1 MNKKSPLAV
10 LFFTTF
16 LDLVGFGIII
26 PILPNFAKDLGAS
39 AFEVGLLAAVY
50 ALMNFLFSPFWGTL
64 SDRIGR
70 RPVIMYSVALTA
82 VAHLIFSQSYSL
94 GILLFSRILAG
105 VGSANISAAQA
116 YITDISEPKNRAKSL
131 GLIGAA
137 FGLGF
142 IFGPPLGGYVKDT
155 FGFEWV
161 GYMAGALSFINLIL
175 VYFFLPESL
184 KEKKP
189 DTPFSFRPVS
199 NIYNALQKPLIRELF
214 LINFIYIAAFSMM
227 QITAALL
234 WKEHSNLSDKD
245 IGYVFA
251 FIGVCSALIQG
262 VFVGKFTDRFGEKKL
277 LVMGNFSMAIGLLAM
292 PFFNGDLFMPWEF
305 VVLLL
310 IALSNGFVGP
320 SLASLLSQKANPGE
334 LGQTL
339 GLNQSFG
346 SLARVVGPTLGGF
359 LYGIEFHLPYVF
371 GAAILMF
378 SLYLALTIFKERVS

>member
-1 MNKKSPLAV
+1 MKNKSPLAV

-26 PILPNFAKDLGAS
+26 PILPNLAKDLGAS
-39 AFEVGLLAAVY
+39 AFQVGLIAAVY

-94 GILLFSRILAG
+94 AILLTSRVLAG
-105 VGSANISAAQA
+105 IGSANISTAQA

-142 IFGPPLGGYVKDT
+142 IFGPPMGGYVKDT
-155 FGFEWV
+155 FGLEWV
-161 GYMAGALSFINLIL
+161 GYLAGGLSIVNLIL

-184 KEKKP
+184 KIKRPEA
-189 DTPFSFRPVS
+189 PFSFRPIT
-199 NIYNALQKPLIRELF
+199 NIYKALQKPLIRELF

-234 WKEHSNLSDKD
+234 WKDHSNLSDKE

-251 FIGVCSALIQG
+251 FIGICSALIQG
-262 VFVGKFTDRFGEKKL
+262 LLVGKFTDRFGEKKL
-277 LVMGNFSMAIGLLAM
+277 LVMGNISMAIGLFAM
-292 PFFNGDLFMPWEF
+292 PFFNGEHFLPGEL
-305 VVLLL
+305 VVLFL

-334 LGQTL
+334 LGKTL

-346 SLARVVGPTLGGF
+346 SLARVAGPTLGGF
-359 LYGIEFHLPYVF
+359 LYGVEFHLPYIA

-378 SLYLALTIFKERVS
+378 SLYLAYTVFKGKVS